1 MIWSDY
7 GFLLSK
13 NKFGENSI
21 ISEFYTENHGKIS
34 GIIYGATSKKIR
46 NYLQI
51 GNKFHINYNSKNE
64 NKLGYLKIEIE
75 KILTPLF
82 FEDKKKLSCIVSSM
96 SLVKLLTVENQSN
109 ILIYKLVEDFYSF
122 LENINWIN
130 KLIFWELEL
139 LKLIGYDLELKN
151 IVKEEIV
158 DSKKLYFVL
167 GNSEKKYIPNF
178 LVEKDYD
185 VVDFNQIFNGL
196 KLVSDY
202 LDKSILRP
210 NNISH
215 PKSRIDF
222 LNLIKEWSSYFKSF
236 AILFAK

>member
-1 MIWSDY
+1 MTWSDC

-21 ISEFYTENHGKIS
+21 IAEFFTKNYGKIS
-34 GIIYGATSKKIR
+34 GVIYGATSKKIR

-51 GNKFHINYNSKNE
+51 GNKFHINYNSKNV
-64 NKLGYLKIEIE
+64 NKLGYLNVEID

-96 SLVKLLTVENQSN
+96 SLVKLLTVDNQSN
-109 ILIYKLVEDFYSF
+109 TNIFNLIEDFYNF
-122 LENINWIN
+122 LENKNWIN

-151 IVKEEIV
+151 IVSEEIV
-158 DSKKLYFVL
+158 DDKKLYFVS
-167 GNSEKKYIPNF
+167 NNNEKKYIPNF
-178 LVEKDYD
+178 LVEKNNE
-185 VVDFNQIFNGL
+185 VVDFNQMLNGL
-196 KLVSDY
+196 KLISDY
-202 LDKSILRP
+202 LEKSILRP

-215 PKSRIDF
+215 PKSRIEF
-222 LNLIKEWSSYFKSF
+222 LNAIKE
-236 AILFAK
+236 

>member
-1 MIWSDY
+1 MIWSDQGY
-7 GFLLSK
+7 LLSK

-21 ISEFYTENHGKIS
+21 IADFFTENHGKIS

-75 KILTPLF
+75 TIFTPLF

-96 SLVKLLTVENQSN
+96 NLIKLLTVDNQSN
-109 ILIYKLVEDFYSF
+109 TNIYNLIGNFYNF
-122 LENINWIN
+122 LENNNWIN

-151 IVKEEIV
+151 IVNEEFI
-158 DSKKLYFVL
+158 DNKKLYFVSS
-167 GNSEKKYIPNF
+167 GNEKKYIPNF
-178 LVEKDYD
+178 LVENNND
-185 VVDFNQIFNGL
+185 VLEFNQIFNGL
-196 KLVSDY
+196 KLISDY

-222 LNLIKEWSSYFKSF
+222 LNLIKE
-236 AILFAK
+236 

>member
-1 MIWSDY
+1 MLWSDSGY
-7 GFLLSK
+7 LLSK
-13 NKFGENSI
+13 NKFSENSI
-21 ISEFYTENHGKIS
+21 IADFFTENHGKIP

-51 GNKFHINYNSKNE
+51 GNKFHINYVSKNE
-64 NKLGYLKIEIE
+64 NKIGYLNIEIE

-96 SLVKLLTVENQSN
+96 NLVKLLTVDSQSN
-109 ILIYKLVEDFYSF
+109 IEIYKIIDNFYNF
-122 LENINWIN
+122 LENKNWIN

-139 LKLIGYDLELKN
+139 LKLVGYDLELKK
-151 IVKEEIV
+151 IVREEIV
-158 DSKKLYFVL
+158 DNKKFYFVS
-167 GNSEKKYIPNF
+167 NSNEKKYVPSF
-178 LVEKDYD
+178 LVEKNNDI
-185 VVDFNQIFNGL
+185 VDFDQIFNGL
-196 KLVSDY
+196 KLISDY

-222 LNLIKEWSSYFKSF
+222 LNIIKQ
-236 AILFAK
+236 

>member
-1 MIWSDY
+1 MIWSDSGY
-7 GFLLSK
+7 LLSK
-13 NKFGENSI
+13 NKYGENSVI
-21 ISEFYTENHGKIS
+21 AEFFTENHGKIS

-64 NKLGYLKIEIE
+64 NKLGYLNIEII

-82 FEDKKKLSCIVSSM
+82 FENKKKLSCIVSSM

-109 ILIYKLVEDFYSF
+109 INIFYLIGDFFEF
-122 LENINWIN
+122 LENQNWIN
-130 KLIFWELEL
+130 KLIFWDLEL
-139 LKLIGYDLELKN
+139 LKLFGYDLDLKS

-158 DSKKLYFVL
+158 DNKKNYFVL
-167 GNSEKKYIPNF
+167 RNNEKKYVPNF
-178 LVEKDYD
+178 IVDKDIE

-196 KLVSDY
+196 KLIGDY
-202 LDKSILRP
+202 LDKSILKP

-215 PKSRIDF
+215 PKSRIEF
-222 LNLIKEWSSYFKSF
+222 MNTIKE
-236 AILFAK
+236 

>member
-1 MIWSDY
+1 MIWSDCGY
-7 GFLLSK
+7 MLSK
-13 NKFGENSI
+13 NKFGENSVI
-21 ISEFYTENHGKIS
+21 AEFFTENYGKIS

-64 NKLGYLKIEIE
+64 NRLGYLNIEIQ

-96 SLVKLLTVENQSN
+96 NLVKLLTVDNQAN
-109 ILIYKLVEDFYSF
+109 PKIYKLIDNFYDF
-122 LENINWIN
+122 LENKNWIN

-151 IVKEEIV
+151 IVNEEII
-158 DSKKLYFVL
+158 DDKKLYFVS
-167 GNSEKKYIPNF
+167 NNTEKKYIPNF
-178 LVEKDYD
+178 LVEKNNE
-185 VVDFNQIFNGL
+185 VVDFNQMFKGL
-196 KLVSDY
+196 KLISDY
-202 LDKSILRP
+202 LDKSILKP

-215 PKSRIDF
+215 PKSRIEF
-222 LNLIKEWSSYFKSF
+222 LNSIKE
-236 AILFAK
+236 

>member
-7 GFLLSK
+7 GYLLSK
-13 NKFGENSI
+13 NKFGENSLI
-21 ISEFYTENHGKIS
+21 AEFFTQNHGKIS

-51 GNKFHINYNSKNE
+51 GNKFHINYNFKNE
-64 NKLGYLKIEIE
+64 NKLGYLKIEID
-75 KILTPLF
+75 KIFTPKF
-82 FEDKKKLSCIVSSM
+82 FDDKKKLSCIVSSM
-96 SLVKLLTVENQSN
+96 NLIKLLTVDNQSN
-109 ILIYKLVEDFYSF
+109 IKIFNLIENFYFF
-122 LENINWIN
+122 LENKNWIN

-139 LKLIGYDLELKN
+139 LKLLGYDLELNN

-158 DSKKLYFVL
+158 NKKKLYFVS
-167 GNSEKKYIPNF
+167 NINDKRYVPNF
-178 LVEKDYD
+178 LIEKNDD
-185 VVDFNQIFNGL
+185 VIDFNQTLSGL
-196 KLVSDY
+196 KLISDY

-222 LNLIKEWSSYFKSF
+222 LNIIKD
-236 AILFAK
+236 

>member
-1 MIWSDY
+1 MIWSDSGY
-7 GFLLSK
+7 LLSK
-13 NKFGENSI
+13 NKYGENSVI
-21 ISEFYTENHGKIS
+21 AEFFTENHGKIS

-64 NKLGYLKIEIE
+64 NKLGYLNIEII

-82 FEDKKKLSCIVSSM
+82 FGNKKKLSCIVSSM

-109 ILIYKLVEDFYSF
+109 INIFYLIGDFFEF
-122 LENINWIN
+122 LENQNWIN

-139 LKLIGYDLELKN
+139 LKLIGYDLDLKR

-158 DSKKLYFVL
+158 DNKKNYFVL
-167 GNSEKKYIPNF
+167 RNNEKKYVPNF
-178 LVEKDYD
+178 IVDKDVE

-196 KLVSDY
+196 KLIGEF
-202 LDKSILRP
+202 LDKSILKP

-215 PKSRIDF
+215 PKSRIEF
-222 LNLIKEWSSYFKSF
+222 MNTIKD
-236 AILFAK
+236 

>member
-1 MIWSDY
+1 MIWSDTGY
-7 GFLLSK
+7 LLSK
-13 NKFGENSI
+13 NKYGENSVI
-21 ISEFYTENHGKIS
+21 AEFFTENHGKIS

-64 NKLGYLKIEIE
+64 NKLGYLNIEII

-82 FEDKKKLSCIVSSM
+82 FENKKKLSCIVSSM

-109 ILIYKLVEDFYSF
+109 INIFYLIGDFFEF
-122 LENINWIN
+122 LENQNWIN

-139 LKLIGYDLELKN
+139 LKLIGYDLDLKR

-158 DSKKLYFVL
+158 DNKKNYFVL
-167 GNSEKKYIPNF
+167 RNNEKKYVPNF
-178 LVEKDYD
+178 IVDKDIE

-196 KLVSDY
+196 KLIGDY
-202 LDKSILRP
+202 LDKSILKP

-215 PKSRIDF
+215 PKSRIEF
-222 LNLIKEWSSYFKSF
+222 MNTIKE
-236 AILFAK
+236 